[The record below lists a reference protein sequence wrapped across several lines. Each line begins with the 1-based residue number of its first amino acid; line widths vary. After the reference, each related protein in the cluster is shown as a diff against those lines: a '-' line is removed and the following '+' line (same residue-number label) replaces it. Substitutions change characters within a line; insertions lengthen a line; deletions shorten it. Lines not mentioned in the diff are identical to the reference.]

1 MTTTT
6 QAPQAGPP
14 GKTIAS
20 LLGAPAT
27 GRGPARRLSESPLW
41 DHQRQF
47 YTATAADIWGTAMV
61 PHGITGN
68 PRIAN
73 TYARLAHAFL
83 RAVRDVPARDAAGG
97 PADGTDDAGDVARV
111 PLVVELGGGS
121 GRFAYLFVRALRE
134 LAPGLRF
141 SYVVTDFSAERV
153 ASWAAHPSFAP
164 LVEAG
169 FVDFA
174 VLDADRPGP
183 LELVV
188 SGRTVAPGSW
198 RGPVVG
204 IANYV
209 FDTLRHDAYAVRS
222 GELRECRVSV
232 PLGGDAGDA
241 AAGEPVTGLE
251 WDTVPCGPVPDD
263 VAAVLDG
270 YRERLDDTA
279 VLVPVGGLRCL
290 EFLAGLTT
298 GASCVLVADKGHS
311 RLVDLCS
318 HPEPSVVHHGG
329 GFSLMVNFDFLA
341 RHVRGAGG
349 LAVLPPEPARSLVVA
364 AFVRGD
370 VDDPAGFEAGVRD
383 QLLDTGPDNWF
394 TIRPLLA
401 ADPAPSFDTLL
412 GGLRLSRFDP
422 ALLVELL
429 PGLLQVLPT
438 VPDHARSEAER
449 VLLRVW
455 DNWFPIGEPVDLAL
469 CVGLAFSAME
479 RYPQAVDFLD
489 LSVKEHP
496 ESAPAAFSMAVARRG
511 VHDLR
516 AALEWVTKALRLDP
530 GFSEARALRALLSE
544 ELG

>member
-1 MTTTT
+1 M
-6 QAPQAGPP
+6 P

-20 LLGAPAT
+20 LLGAPAA
-27 GRGPARRLSESPLW
+27 GGGPATRLSESPLW
-41 DHQRQF
+41 DHQRRF
-47 YTATAADIWGTAMV
+47 YAGTAADLWGTATV

-73 TYARLAHAFL
+73 TYARLALAFL
-83 RAVRDVPARDAAGG
+83 RTATSTECSRTGDDVPHI
-97 PADGTDDAGDVARV
+97 
-111 PLVVELGGGS
+111 VELGGGS
-121 GRFAYLFVRALRE
+121 GRFAYLFVRSLRE

-141 SYVVTDFSAERV
+141 TYVVTDFSAERV
-153 ASWAAHPSFAP
+153 TAWAAHPSYAP

-169 FVDFA
+169 LLDFA

-188 SGRTVAPGSW
+188 SGRTIAPGSL

-209 FDTLRHDAYAVRS
+209 FDTLRHDAYAVRG
-222 GELRECRVSV
+222 GELREYHVSV
-232 PLGGDAGDA
+232 PLEAGA
-241 AAGEPVTGLE
+241 PAAGEAVTGLE
-251 WDTVPCGPVPDD
+251 WATVPCGELPDD
-263 VAAVLDG
+263 VAPVLDV

-290 EFLAGLTT
+290 EFLAGLTS
-298 GASCVLVADKGHS
+298 GASCALVADKGHG
-311 RLVDLCS
+311 RLLDLCS
-318 HPEPSVVHHGG
+318 HAEPSLVHHGS

-341 RHVRGAGG
+341 RHARRAGG
-349 LAVLPPEPARSLVVA
+349 LAILPQEPARSLVVG

-394 TIRPLLA
+394 SIRPVLTSSPSLS
-401 ADPAPSFDTLL
+401 ADGLFA
-412 GGLRLSRFDP
+412 GLRLSRFDP
-422 ALLVELL
+422 TLLVELL
-429 PGLLQVLPT
+429 PGLLEVLPA
-438 VPDHARSEAER
+438 VPDTAKGEVER

-479 RYPQAVDFLD
+479 RYPQAIDFLD

-496 ESAPAAFSMAVARRG
+496 DSAPAAFSMAVARRG

-516 AALEWVTKALRLDP
+516 AALEWVTKALELDP

>member
-6 QAPQAGPP
+6 QQTGPP

-20 LLGAPAT
+20 LLGTPAA
-27 GRGPARRLSESPLW
+27 GNGPALRLSESPLW
-41 DHQRQF
+41 DHQRRF
-47 YTATAADIWGTAMV
+47 YTATAADIWGTATV

-73 TYARLAHAFL
+73 TYARLALAFL
-83 RAVRDVPARDAAGG
+83 RAAGNAPRDENDDDALDVPH
-97 PADGTDDAGDVARV
+97 
-111 PLVVELGGGS
+111 VVELGGGS
-121 GRFAYLFVRALRE
+121 GRFAYLFVRQLRD

-141 SYVVTDFSAERV
+141 TYVVTDFSAERV
-153 ASWAAHPSFAP
+153 AAWAAHPSYAP
-164 LVEAG
+164 LVEEG
-169 FVDFA
+169 LVDFA

-188 SGRTVAPGSW
+188 SGRTIASGSL

-209 FDTLRHDAYAVRS
+209 FDTLRHDAYAVRA
-222 GELRECRVSV
+222 GELRECHVAV
-232 PLGGDAGDA
+232 PLDTGAQPV
-241 AAGEPVTGLE
+241 GEAVTGLE

-263 VAAVLDG
+263 VAPVLDA
-270 YRERLDDTA
+270 YREQLDDTA

-298 GASCVLVADKGHS
+298 GASCALVADKGHS

-318 HPEPSVVHHGG
+318 HAEPSVVHHGS

-341 RHVRGAGG
+341 RYVRRAGG
-349 LAVLPPEPARSLVVA
+349 LAVLPHEPARSLVVA

-370 VDDPAGFEAGVRD
+370 LDDPAGFEACVQD

-394 TIRPLLA
+394 TIRPLLSA
-401 ADPAPSFDTLL
+401 SRAPSADTLL
-412 GGLRLSRFDP
+412 AGLRLSRFDP
-422 ALLVELL
+422 SLLVELL
-429 PGLLQVLPT
+429 PGLLEVLPT
-438 VPDHARSEAER
+438 VPDPAKAEVER
-449 VLLRVW
+449 VLLRTW

-479 RYPQAVDFLD
+479 RFPQAVDFLER
-489 LSVKEHP
+489 SVKDHP

-516 AALEWVTKALRLDP
+516 AASAWVSKALELDA
-530 GFSEARALRALLSE
+530 GFSEARTLRALLSE
-544 ELG
+544 ELA

>member
-1 MTTTT
+1 MTAQT
-6 QAPQAGPP
+6 GLP

-20 LLGAPAT
+20 LLGAPST
-27 GRGPARRLSESPLW
+27 GNGPAQRLSESPLW
-41 DHQRQF
+41 DHQRRF
-47 YTATAADIWGTAMV
+47 YSATAADIWGTATV

-73 TYARLAHAFL
+73 TYARLALAFL
-83 RAVRDVPARDAAGG
+83 RAVEAAPDA
-97 PADGTDDAGDVARV
+97 AGDVARV
-111 PLVVELGGGS
+111 PHVVELGGGS
-121 GRFAYLFVRALRE
+121 GRFAYLFARQLRE

-141 SYVVTDFSAERV
+141 TYVVTDFSPERV

-169 FVDFA
+169 LVDFA
-174 VLDADRPGP
+174 VLDVDRPRP

-188 SGRTVAPGSW
+188 SGRTIEPGSL

-209 FDTLRHDAYAVRS
+209 FDTLRHDAYAVRG
-222 GELRECRVSV
+222 GELRECHVAV
-232 PLGGDAGDA
+232 PLDAGDLPV
-241 AAGEPVTGLE
+241 GEAVTGLE

-263 VAAVLDG
+263 VAPVLDV
-270 YRERLDDTA
+270 YREQLDDTA

-290 EFLAGLTT
+290 DLLAGLTT
-298 GASCVLVADKGHS
+298 GASCALVADKGHS
-311 RLVDLCS
+311 RIVELCS
-318 HPEPSVVHHGG
+318 QEEPSVVYHGS

-349 LAVLPPEPARSLVVA
+349 LAVLPQDPARSLVVG

-370 VDDPAGFEAGVRD
+370 VADPAGFEACVQD

-394 TIRPLLA
+394 TIRPLLGA
-401 ADPAPSFDTLL
+401 SRAPSADTLL
-412 GGLRLSRFDP
+412 ASLRLSRFDP
-422 ALLVELL
+422 TMLVELL
-429 PGLLQVLPT
+429 PALLEVLPA
-438 VPDHARSEAER
+438 VPESAKGEVER
-449 VLLRVW
+449 VLLRTW

-469 CVGLAFSAME
+469 CVGLAFSAMS
-479 RYPQAVDFLD
+479 RFPQAVDFLER
-489 LSVKEHP
+489 SVKEHP

-511 VHDLR
+511 VHDLQ
-516 AALEWVTKALRLDP
+516 AALTWVTKALELDP

>member
-6 QAPQAGPP
+6 HAGPLGPP

-20 LLGAPAT
+20 LLGTPSA
-27 GRGPARRLSESPLW
+27 GHGPARRLSESPLW
-41 DHQRQF
+41 DHQRRF
-47 YTATAADIWGTAMV
+47 YAGAATDIWGAGTV

-73 TYARLAHAFL
+73 TYARLALAFL
-83 RAVRDVPARDAAGG
+83 RAVREVPAGGDADDVA
-97 PADGTDDAGDVARV
+97 DAGDVARV

-121 GRFAYLFVRALRE
+121 GRFAYLFARQLRE

-141 SYVVTDFSAERV
+141 TYVVTDFSAERV
-153 ASWAAHPSFAP
+153 ASWAAHPAFAP
-164 LVEAG
+164 LVEDG

-188 SGRTVAPGSW
+188 SGRTVAPGSQ

-209 FDTLRHDAYAVRS
+209 FDTVRHDAYAVRS

-232 PLGGDAGDA
+232 PAGAGADDAT
-241 AAGEPVTGLE
+241 AGEPVTGLE

-263 VAAVLDG
+263 VAAVLEV
-270 YRERLDDTA
+270 YRERLDDSA

-290 EFLAGLTT
+290 DFLAGLTT
-298 GASCVLVADKGHS
+298 GASCTLVADKGHS

-318 HPEPSVVHHGG
+318 HPEPSVVHHGS

-341 RHVRGAGG
+341 RHARRTGG
-349 LAVLPPEPARSLVVA
+349 LAVLPPDPARSLVVA

-401 ADPAPSFDTLL
+401 AAPSPSLDTMLA
-412 GGLRLSRFDP
+412 GLRLSRFDP
-422 ALLVELL
+422 TLLVELL
-429 PGLLQVLPT
+429 PGLLEVLPT
-438 VPDHARSEAER
+438 VPDSARGEVER

-469 CVGLAFSAME
+469 CVGLGFSAME
-479 RYPQAVDFLD
+479 RYPQAVDFLE

-516 AALEWVTKALRLDP
+516 AALEWVTKALELDP